1 MPIYEY
7 ACKSCGA
14 AFDRLRK
21 YAERELAPD
30 CPKCGAATRPMLSA
44 AAVHGS
50 NGASKGALPLAA
62 DCERGPACCGGGCG
76 GAHGMN

>member
-7 ACKSCGA
+7 ACPSCGA

-21 YAERELAPD
+21 FAERELAPD
-30 CPKCGAATRPMLSA
+30 CPKCGGETRPLLSA

-50 NGASKGALPLAA
+50 SGKLPTLAA
-62 DCERGPACCGGGCG
+62 CERGPACCGGGCG
-76 GAHGMN
+76 AMN

>member
-7 ACKSCGA
+7 ACPSCGA

-21 YAERELAPD
+21 YAERDLAPE
-30 CPKCGAATRPMLSA
+30 CPKCGGATRPMLSA

-50 NGASKGALPLAA
+50 SGKLPLAPSC
-62 DCERGPACCGGGCG
+62 DGGPACCGGGCG
-76 GAHGMN
+76 SMN

>member
-7 ACKSCGA
+7 ACPGCGA

-30 CPKCGAATRPMLSA
+30 CPKCGAATKPMLSA
-44 AAVHGS
+44 AAVRS
-50 NGASKGALPLAA
+50 NGASKAALPIAA
-62 DCERGPACCGGGCG
+62 ACERGPACCGGGCG

>member
-7 ACKSCGA
+7 ACPSCGA

-21 YAERELAPD
+21 YAEREQAPD
-30 CPKCGAATRPMLSA
+30 CPKCGGATRPMLSA

-50 NGASKGALPLAA
+50 SGKLPITAA
-62 DCERGPACCGGGCG
+62 CERGAACCGGGCG
-76 GAHGMN
+76 GMN